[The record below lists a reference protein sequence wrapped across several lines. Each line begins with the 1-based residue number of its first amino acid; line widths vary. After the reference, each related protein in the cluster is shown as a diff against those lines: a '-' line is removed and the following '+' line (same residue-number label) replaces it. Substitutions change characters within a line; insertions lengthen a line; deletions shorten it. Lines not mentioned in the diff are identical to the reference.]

1 MVSAAGTKV
10 DPTTRLLGTRV
21 RAFFRYLPIALAGDE
36 EAIHQLRVTGRRL
49 RVALPLLA
57 RKPQGKR
64 LRRSLKRLRTLVRT
78 AGSSRDLDVGLSL
91 FEEGLPEGEA
101 LSPALRTL
109 RRRLRAAC
117 TRNHTRTGDALLDLD
132 LASLRRD
139 LRRIVARRGEGLFV
153 VFARLREAR
162 DRDAAVLH
170 KELRALANRY
180 EPEALHHLR
189 IRARHLRYLAELVA
203 ALKDQ
208 PSQAPDLLKELQDRL
223 GRIHDTHVLAEWLA
237 RQAEAD
243 TRRGHAE
250 LAAATRNTESALRVA
265 SRALHT
271 SLVERGPASLV
282 GQALEAMG
290 FTRHAA

>member
-1 MVSAAGTKV
+1 VASPGNRA
-10 DPTTRLLGTRV
+10 DPTTKLLAARV
-21 RAFFRYLPIALAGDE
+21 RDFFRYLPVALAGNE
-36 EAIHQLRVTGRRL
+36 EAVHQLRVTGRRL

-64 LRRSLKRLRTLVRT
+64 LRRGRKRLRELVRT
-78 AGSSRDLDVGLSL
+78 AGGSRDLDVSLSL
-91 FEEGLPEGEA
+91 FEARLPEGEA
-101 LSPALRTL
+101 LTPAHRTL
-109 RRRLRAAC
+109 RRRLRGAC
-117 TRNHTRTGDALLDLD
+117 TRTHTRMGNSLLDLD

-139 LRRIVARRGEGLFV
+139 LRRIVARRGDGLFV

-162 DRDAAVLH
+162 DLDGAALLQ
-170 KELRALANRY
+170 ELRALGDRY
-180 EPEALHHLR
+180 EPVALHRLR

-208 PSQAPDLLKELQDRL
+208 PSRAPGLLKELQDHL

-243 TRRGHAE
+243 AARGRVE
-250 LAAATRNTESALRVA
+250 LAAAARRMEAAQRAA

-271 SLVERGPASLV
+271 SLVEHGPAQLLNS
-282 GQALEAMG
+282 ALEAMG